1 MGSTLC
7 EHCAAACCR
16 YLALPIER
24 PRRARDYDDIRWYL
38 MHEGVS
44 VFVEEGDWY
53 IQFQTRCK
61 NLREDN
67 LCGIY
72 EDRPKICADYE
83 PGSCDYAGGDY
94 QYDQLFTHPK
104 QIEAYYERRTG
115 KKLTAASPS
124 KQQASGR
131 ASRQRGR
138 RNDLVQLAMR

>member
-1 MGSTLC
+1 
-7 EHCAAACCR
+7 
-16 YLALPIER
+16 
-24 PRRARDYDDIRWYL
+24 